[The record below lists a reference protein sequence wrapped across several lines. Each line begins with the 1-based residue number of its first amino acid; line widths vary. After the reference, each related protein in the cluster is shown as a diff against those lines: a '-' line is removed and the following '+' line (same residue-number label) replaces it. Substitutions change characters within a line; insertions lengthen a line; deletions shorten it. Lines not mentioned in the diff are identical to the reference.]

1 MWGLPTAGVGSGP
14 VRHGHLQP
22 RARGCGTPRE
32 SQRGEPRD
40 PRVGRLE
47 RGNSR
52 TSGAPGVW
60 RSRALCLPGPQS
72 GEPREGPVPPLPG
85 PSTAWRGAGG
95 TPLTP
100 CNPKRRI
107 MQEGTLGPQNPPAS
121 LNGEMKRGQLFSFLG
136 LPAAWGGWAPRR
148 WGTSNTSVTP
158 DSWDRG
164 NARTPQGRDHS
175 QELPCPFPPMSCSMS
190 QPSTAPGCRT
200 ILLPTPSC
208 RGHTRGISLPFPLA
222 QRQIPSSPCPSSH
235 RQGAEHRDQGGQ
247 IPAAE
252 PRGRGH
258 LQRLHGAGIQQ
269 GGKTTEIPHKE
280 GLQIWRSRLIRH
292 QRIHTGERPYE
303 CGECGKRFQTSSHL
317 FQHQRTHTEKRP
329 FCCHNCRKG
338 FRYNSTLIIHQRIY
352 TGEKPHECEECGMRF
367 SRSSNLISHQRTHTG
382 ERPYRCEECGKG
394 FIERST
400 LIHHQ
405 NIHTGERP
413 YECPDCGKGFR
424 PNSHVITHRRI
435 HTGERPYK
443 CSKSGK
449 SFRQRSNSTQHQR
462 RRR

>member
-107 MQEGTLGPQNPPAS
+107 M
-121 LNGEMKRGQLFSFLG
+121 
-136 LPAAWGGWAPRR
+136 
-148 WGTSNTSVTP
+148 
-158 DSWDRG
+158 
-164 NARTPQGRDHS
+164 
-175 QELPCPFPPMSCSMS
+175 
-190 QPSTAPGCRT
+190 
-200 ILLPTPSC
+200 
-208 RGHTRGISLPFPLA
+208 GISLPFPLA

-280 GLQIWRSRLIRH
+280 GRLEMEPKLGPEPHKCSECGMSFRWRSRLIRH

-382 ERPYRCEECGKG
+382 ERPY
-394 FIERST
+394 
-400 LIHHQ
+400 
-405 NIHTGERP
+405 
-413 YECPDCGKGFR
+413 
-424 PNSHVITHRRI
+424 
-435 HTGERPYK
+435 
-443 CSKSGK
+443 

>member
-136 LPAAWGGWAPRR
+136 LP
-148 WGTSNTSVTP
+148 
-158 DSWDRG
+158 
-164 NARTPQGRDHS
+164 
-175 QELPCPFPPMSCSMS
+175 
-190 QPSTAPGCRT
+190 
-200 ILLPTPSC
+200 
-208 RGHTRGISLPFPLA
+208 
-222 QRQIPSSPCPSSH
+222 
-235 RQGAEHRDQGGQ
+235 
-247 IPAAE
+247 
-252 PRGRGH
+252 
-258 LQRLHGAGIQQ
+258 
-269 GGKTTEIPHKE
+269 
-280 GLQIWRSRLIRH
+280 GLFRWRSRLIRH

-413 YECPDCGKGFR
+413 YESGDCGKGFRQHSHLIHHQRIHTGETPFECSNCPDCGKGFR

-449 SFRQRSNSTQHQR
+449 RKPCECPECGKSFVHCSDSIPHCRTHIGQSPGDPHSLGSILGTHLAAYPFGLAFISVSSPSHCAPNDVNRGCPAPPRAPSLFHSGLHPKLPGVNSEVPVSICSPVLVPGHR
-462 RRR
+462 GWEGF